1 MKTEKQ
7 WKEIFSKII
16 NETDLIFEV
25 LDARNPNGTRIYMLE
40 DFVKKN
46 TNKKLYLIL
55 NKIDLIP
62 GNVLQQWIQYFKKD
76 TKYDLFYV
84 SASTNRGLIY
94 FRKQLNRL
102 FLNETKAI
110 IVGYPNTGK
119 SSLIS
124 ALTKGKKKVGISSTA
139 GFTRGVIAYRITP
152 KILLFDTPGVI
163 PLSEEDECEL
173 ALKDAINPE
182 KVKNKE
188 LVIYKIITL
197 YVSPNKILENFDI
210 NEEFIKTHLERGIA
224 EKFIEHFLSKSS
236 ENIGTVN
243 AIKFRSELSDNNE
256 YSPYLSLE
264 QDDFEII
271 IKLIGLKRG
280 LIIKGGIVNEDQ
292 VYNTIIHAWQKN
304 KIKYYFLPPIE
315 KKESNP
321 LS

>member
-197 YVSPNKILENFDI
+197 YVSPNKILEDFDI

-224 EKFIEHFLSKSS
+224 EKFIKHFLSKSS

-243 AIKFRSELSDNNE
+243 VIKVRSELSDDNE

>member
-25 LDARNPNGTRIYMLE
+25 LDARNPIGTRIYMLE

-62 GNVLQQWIQYFKKD
+62 NNVLQQWIQYFKKN
-76 TKYDLFYV
+76 TKFDLFYV

-102 FLNETKAI
+102 FSKETNAI

-163 PLSEEDECEL
+163 PLSDDDECEL

-197 YVSPNKILENFDI
+197 YVSPNKILEDFDI
-210 NEEFIKTHLERGIA
+210 NEEFIKNHLERGIA
-224 EKFIEHFLSKSS
+224 EKFIKHFLSKSS

-243 AIKFRSELSDNNE
+243 VIKVRSELSNDNEN
-256 YSPYLSLE
+256 SPYLSLE

-280 LIIKGGIVNEDQ
+280 FIIKGGIINEDQ

-304 KIKYYFLPPIE
+304 KIKYYLLPPIE

>member
-25 LDARNPNGTRIYMLE
+25 LDARNPIGTRIYMLE

-62 GNVLQQWIQYFKKD
+62 NNVLQQWIQYFKKN
-76 TKYDLFYV
+76 TKFDLFYV

-102 FLNETKAI
+102 FSKETKAI

-163 PLSEEDECEL
+163 PLSDDDECEL

-224 EKFIEHFLSKSS
+224 EKFIKHFLSKSS

-243 AIKFRSELSDNNE
+243 VIKVRSELSNDNE

-280 LIIKGGIVNEDQ
+280 FIIKGGIINEDQ

-304 KIKYYFLPPIE
+304 KIKYYLLPPIE